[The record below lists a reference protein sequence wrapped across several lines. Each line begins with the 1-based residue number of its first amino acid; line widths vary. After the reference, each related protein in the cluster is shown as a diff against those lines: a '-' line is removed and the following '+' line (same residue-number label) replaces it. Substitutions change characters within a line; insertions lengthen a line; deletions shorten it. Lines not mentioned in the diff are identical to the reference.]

1 MPALA
6 TFADT
11 LALALTNLCDVYW
24 PYRGH
29 RNDSTNEGSKMT
41 RTTRL
46 LLTTGAIALGAA
58 AFAGASLADGG
69 WGRHHGGPGHGGP
82 GGWGRGAPGERLFE
96 AFDANQDG
104 TLTQAEVDEARAAK
118 LAEFDADGNGSL
130 SLEEYQ
136 ALWLDAMRERMV
148 DQFQAHDDDGDGEVT
163 VVEFTERYSRIV
175 DRLDDDDDGEV
186 TMEELR
192 ERAMDR
198 HHGRGDERDRRGPPP
213 SEGDGDAG

>member
-1 MPALA
+1 MPRFGTL
-6 TFADT
+6 ADT

-46 LLTTGAIALGAA
+46 LLTTGALALGAA
-58 AFAGASLADGG
+58 AFAGASLANGG
-69 WGRHHGGPGHGGP
+69 WGDRHHGGSGLGGP
-82 GGWGRGAPGERLFE
+82 GENLFE

-104 TLTQAEVDEARAAK
+104 KLTQAEVDQARAAK

-192 ERAMDR
+192 EHAMRR
-198 HHGRGDERDRRGPPP
+198 HHGPGGEGDRRGPRRG
-213 SEGDGDAG
+213 SDDDAG